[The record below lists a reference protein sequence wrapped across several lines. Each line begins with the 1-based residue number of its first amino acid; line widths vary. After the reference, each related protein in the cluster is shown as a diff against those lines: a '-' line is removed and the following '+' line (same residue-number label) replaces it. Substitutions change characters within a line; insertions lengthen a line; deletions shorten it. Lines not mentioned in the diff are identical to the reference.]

1 MTIEALKAGFGCEGW
16 HFYMVSKCAENASKC
31 AENTSPVY
39 LLYLETRKRFDRIE
53 NDFEV
58 KKVMEW
64 WI

>member
-16 HFYMVSKCAENASKC
+16 HFYMVSKCAEN
-31 AENTSPVY
+31 TSPVY
-39 LLYLETRKRFDRIE
+39 LLYSETRKRFDRIE